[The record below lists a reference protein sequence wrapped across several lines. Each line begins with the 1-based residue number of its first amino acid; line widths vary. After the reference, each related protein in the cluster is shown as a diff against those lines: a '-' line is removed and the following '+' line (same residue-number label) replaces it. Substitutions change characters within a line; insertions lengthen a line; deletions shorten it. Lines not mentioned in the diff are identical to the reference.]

1 MPWTSAE
8 VQRLE
13 LRKRSSLGLGTRTGA
28 PGQVPGHRGCLPANT
43 IGPPPQAR
51 PLDRVHTPGDVDTR
65 RQSGYE
71 PLPGTAVTYDV
82 TAWPGFPVLQE
93 MQDFHTFGSRI
104 CLAEAGNQRAA
115 IELGVR

>member
-71 PLPGTAVTYDV
+71 PLPGTTVTYDV

-93 MQDFHTFGSRI
+93 MRDFPTLGSYIR
-104 CLAEAGNQRAA
+104 LAEAGNQRAA